1 LENGF
6 FFASKFIWMLV
17 APANWLLLLPL
28 LALLLH
34 RLQWRAWAVWVWS
47 LEVLLILLI
56 GAYPVGQWLVKPLES
71 YSTLPALDAP
81 APDGII
87 VLGGAWETATSGY
100 WQQWELNHAAEREL
114 AFLVL
119 AERYPA
125 AKLVF
130 TGGSGR
136 VFSQGLKEAHWAEAL
151 YRDFGLDQT
160 RLVLESESRNTDEN
174 ARFSKRLVAPKVGEH
189 WWLITSAYHMPRS
202 VGVFCQQ
209 DWSVTPYPVD
219 HYYAGLSWRPNWQ
232 LANHLQELEQ
242 VLHEWLGLVVY
253 RITGKSSQLFPVRC

>member
-1 LENGF
+1 LDNLF
-6 FFASKFIWMLV
+6 FIASKLIWMLIS
-17 APANWLLLLPL
+17 PANWLVLILL
-28 LALLLH
+28 LALLLN
-34 RLQWRAWAVWVWS
+34 RLGWRVWARCTWA
-47 LEVLLILLI
+47 LEFGLILLI
-56 GAYPVGQWLVKPLES
+56 GAYPVGQWLAEPLES
-71 YSTLPALDAP
+71 YSAIPGPDAP

-87 VLGGAWETATSGY
+87 VLGGAWQTEQADY

-114 AFLVL
+114 AFLML

-136 VFSQGLKEAHWAEAL
+136 VFSQGHKEAHWAQAL
-151 YRDFGLDQT
+151 YRDFGLDET

-174 ARFSKRLVAPKVGEH
+174 ARFSKRLVTPKIDER

-209 DWSVTPYPVD
+209 GWSVTPYPVD

-232 LANHLQELEQ
+232 LAKHLQELER

-253 RITGKSSQLFPVRC
+253 RGTGKSSYLFPPRC